1 MSKCVIVGGADI
13 NNYDYINEQ
22 ISENDFVIFCDSG
35 LKHLEKLNA
44 KPSLIVGDF
53 DSYSNP
59 NLDVETIILPCE
71 KDDTDTVF
79 AAKEGIKRGYS
90 DFLIIGA
97 VGARMDHTLV
107 NVYLLTLLNSQGK
120 LGKIIDDYSEMELIT
135 DKTAY
140 ISDKFSYFSLVN
152 ITGRAQGVTIENA
165 KYNLTDA
172 EINCDYQF
180 ATSNEVVKGKTA
192 EVSVKNGKLL
202 LIKVF

>member
-13 NNYDYINEQ
+13 NNYAYINEQ
-22 ISENDFVIFCDSG
+22 IEKDDFLIFCDSG
-35 LKHLEKLNA
+35 LRHKDKLNA

-53 DSYSNP
+53 DSYANP
-59 NLDVETIILPCE
+59 NLDIETIILPCE

-79 AAKEGIKRGYS
+79 AAKEGIKRGY
-90 DFLIIGA
+90 DEFLIIGA

-120 LGKIIDDYSEMELIT
+120 TGKIIDDYSEMELIT

-140 ISDKFSYFSLVN
+140 ISDNFSYFSLVN
-152 ITGRAQGVTIENA
+152 ITGNAQGVTIKNA

-172 EINCDYQF
+172 EINCDYQY
-180 ATSNEVVKGKTA
+180 ATSNEVQSGKTA